1 MNAKTL
7 LTEQIERERE
17 FMASQAVGTEEYNE
31 SLKRLIS
38 IEEKL
43 AEVEQFESDSEM
55 KTIQMAEEKKDRF
68 IKNCIDVGK
77 FVIGGVVIPVVGLV
91 CITATEKDVTF
102 TGALKEYTRY
112 FIPKKWI

>member
-7 LTEQIERERE
+7 ITEQIERERE
-17 FMASQAVGTEEYNE
+17 FLVAQTVGTEEYND
-31 SLKRLIS
+31 SLKRIVML
-38 IEEKL
+38 EEKL
-43 AEVEQFESDSEM
+43 AETEQTESESEM
-55 KTIQMAEEKKDRF
+55 KVKQMAEEKKDRF

-102 TGALKEYTRY
+102 TGALREYTRY
-112 FIPKKWI
+112 FLPKKMN